1 MNGLPDN
8 TQVRITSEGRSGTI
22 HFENPQS
29 TFSMWWEFAGA
40 GALAIINIP
49 SAAQWERTTQLP
61 LAQRDDVLRIIGEYV
76 VRTQASGRGRYEID
90 EQFITVYADSIS

>member
-22 HFENPQS
+22 YFENPQS
-29 TFSMWWEFAGA
+29 KFSMWWEFAGA

-49 SAAQWERTTQLP
+49 TPEQWETTTKLP
-61 LAQRDDVLRIIGEYV
+61 LAQRDDVLRIIGEHV
-76 VRTQASGRGRYEID
+76 VRTQTSGRGRYVMD
-90 EQFITVYADSIS
+90 DQFITIYADATA

>member
-1 MNGLPDN
+1 MSGLPHN
-8 TQVRITSEGRSGTI
+8 TQVRITSEGRSGVI

-49 SAAQWERTTQLP
+49 SVAQWESTTKLP
-61 LAQRDDVLRIIGEYV
+61 LSQREDVLRIIGEHV
-76 VRTQASGRGRYEID
+76 VRTQTSGRGRYDVD
-90 EQFITVYADSIS
+90 EQFITVYADTTV